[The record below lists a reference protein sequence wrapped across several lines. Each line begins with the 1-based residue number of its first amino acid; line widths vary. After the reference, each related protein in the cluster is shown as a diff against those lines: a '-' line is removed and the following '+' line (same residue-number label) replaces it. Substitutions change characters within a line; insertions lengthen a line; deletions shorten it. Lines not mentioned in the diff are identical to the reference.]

1 MNFKREDKKPLFI
14 LLFCVLSFL
23 AGAVNGFLGTGG
35 GIIFVLM
42 LSIITKNDSKDNFA
56 TTLVATLV
64 ISLFG
69 IISYEEKEQIDFG
82 LLFKIVP
89 FGLIGGAFGAFLTDK
104 FKPRILNVIF
114 AFLIIYSGLC
124 MILR

>member
-1 MNFKREDKKPLFI
+1 MNFKREDKKPLFL

-42 LSIITKNDSKDNFA
+42 LSAITKNDSKDNFA
-56 TTLVATLV
+56 NTLVATLV

-69 IISYEEKEQIDFG
+69 IISYEEKKQIDFE

-89 FGLIGGAFGAFLTDK
+89 LGLIGGALGAFLTNK
-104 FKPRILNVIF
+104 FKPWILNVIF
-114 AFLIIYSGLC
+114 AFLIVYSGLC

>member
-114 AFLIIYSGLC
+114 AFGYAIF
-124 MILR
+124 R

>member
-1 MNFKREDKKPLFI
+1 MNFKREDKKPLFL

-56 TTLVATLV
+56 NTLVATLV

-69 IISYEEKEQIDFG
+69 IISYEEKEQIDFE

-89 FGLIGGAFGAFLTDK
+89 LGLIGGALGAFITDK

>member
-1 MNFKREDKKPLFI
+1 MNFKREDKKPLFL

-35 GIIFVLM
+35 GII
-42 LSIITKNDSKDNFA
+42 
-56 TTLVATLV
+56 
-64 ISLFG
+64 
-69 IISYEEKEQIDFG
+69 SYEEKKQIDFG

-89 FGLIGGAFGAFLTDK
+89 LGLIGGALGAFLTNK
-104 FKPRILNVIF
+104 FKPWILNVIF

>member
-1 MNFKREDKKPLFI
+1 MNFKREDKKPLFL

-69 IISYEEKEQIDFG
+69 IISYEEKEQIDFE

-89 FGLIGGAFGAFLTDK
+89 LGLIGGALGAFFVDK